1 MGLGA
6 PGGMWRWRAENT
18 QGQVYG
24 PMGRGRARPPVSKPH
39 TPPTT
44 QAKTMGACAQP
55 PGCRGQGQAPAGSS
69 PAVPSTTPFP
79 GPGVP
84 GSPAFPEQPA
94 PAASCPREPQPAPAQ
109 DQSPPESRGLG
120 GSHHSAPPV
129 ALDSEI
135 WAEEQVGDGQEQG
148 LGQGPSILIIV
159 LSLLGTEHP
168 GSTLVVAGQGE
179 VAPGLGGREE
189 DGVWA
194 QAGSVG
200 RGMKEEAGEGKGS
213 ELLITPNLPRQK
225 ETQGWM
231 ELGTVRNP
239 PIDWE
244 GTGRIPLNSGASAH
258 RLGA

>member
-1 MGLGA
+1 MELGA

-24 PMGRGRARPPVSKPH
+24 PTERGRARPPVSKPH

-69 PAVPSTTPFP
+69 PAVPTTTPFP

-94 PAASCPREPQPAPAQ
+94 PAASCPRELQPAPAQ
-109 DQSPPESRGLG
+109 DQSPPESRGPG

-148 LGQGPSILIIV
+148 LGQGTSILIIV

-179 VAPGLGGREE
+179 VVPGLGG
-189 DGVWA
+189 
-194 QAGSVG
+194 AGGG
-200 RGMKEEAGEGKGS
+200 RGLGPGWLCGQRDEGRAGEGEGS

-225 ETQGWM
+225 GTQW
-231 ELGTVRNP
+231 
-239 PIDWE
+239 
-244 GTGRIPLNSGASAH
+244 
-258 RLGA
+258 